1 MAQAKASWGLEVGAY
16 AIKAIRLE
24 RDGDS
29 ARMTD
34 FAYIPHKKVLTSPDL
49 DQDEMIRLSLGQ
61 FVSQKSVEG
70 ERVAISIPGNQAFA
84 RFTKLPPVEPKKV
97 PDIVKFEA
105 VQQIP
110 FPIDDVEWDYQ
121 TFERPD
127 SPEIEVGI
135 FAVTRERLEQR
146 LSLYR
151 ELGINP
157 DVITLSPLAV
167 FNALAY
173 DLELGGSQK
182 PVVFLDIGTAS
193 TDLVVVDDNRC
204 WIRTFPLGGH
214 HFTEAISEAF
224 KLSYGKGEGLKQ
236 ESATSKYAK
245 QIMQA
250 MRPVFGDLLAD
261 VQKSVNYYQ
270 QLHRGASIETV
281 IGIGSTFKIP
291 GLRRFLGQ
299 QLGLDVQRLDD
310 FRRIRVEG
318 REAADFAEH
327 AVNMATAY
335 GLALQGIGLGPVDI
349 NLTPRKVLREQLW
362 AQKTKWFAGAAA
374 LAVLASGAMFIRGLL
389 DRTALQSGPAVE
401 TANVVE
407 SVIRQGKQFRSQYQA
422 LESEG
427 ARGAGAETMRNLL
440 ADRRV
445 WPQLVDDVTSA
456 IASAGPNPVLLGES
470 RDAILEVKAKDRRLI
485 ELEKLKGEYR
495 YQNGA
500 RRIAVS
506 MDVAFSHGDRQNFLE
521 DTVAKWLRN
530 NAERPDAPYR
540 IVPETISI
548 NAERIVAVDVGE
560 DGGVKGQADAGSMAS
575 GTPADD
581 PNANNPTFAAGGQ
594 GGSTSG
600 PMGSGGIQG
609 RRTIDSGG
617 VTAPGSGLGFGGS
630 DGTSFGGSG
639 SGSSGSAGGD
649 PDSAVNR
656 TRGGSSGSGTSR
668 PDERKTQLDEIAPIK
683 GKPGLFSPGDRIY
696 RGTVTFQ
703 VELPPAG
710 ASGDGVGSGDGAGS
724 GDGSDGMGGYE

>member
-1 MAQAKASWGLEVGAY
+1 MATAKASWGLEVGAY
-16 AIKAIRLE
+16 GIKAIRLE
-24 RDGDS
+24 RDGDA

-34 FAYIPHKKVLTSPDL
+34 FAFIPHKKVLTSPDL

-110 FPIDDVEWDYQ
+110 FPIDEVEWDYQ

-146 LSLYR
+146 LSVYR

-173 DLELGGSQK
+173 DLQLAGTGK
-182 PVVFLDIGTAS
+182 PTVFLDIGTTS

-214 HFTEAISEAF
+214 HFTEAISDQF
-224 KLSYGKGEGLKQ
+224 KLSYGKGELLKQ

-261 VQKSVNYYQ
+261 VQKSISYYQ
-270 QLHRGASIETV
+270 QLHRGAQIETM

-291 GLRRFLGQ
+291 GLRKFLGQ
-299 QLGLDVQRLDD
+299 QLNLDVQRLDD

-349 NLTPRKVLREQLW
+349 NLTPKKVLREQVW
-362 AQKTKWFAGAAA
+362 AQKTKWFAAAA
-374 LAVLASGAMFIRGLL
+374 AIAVLASGALFIRGLL
-389 DRTALQSGPAVE
+389 DRGALQSGAAAETSSLVE
-401 TANVVE
+401 NVL
-407 SVIRQGKQFRSQYQA
+407 RQGKQFKSQYQA
-422 LESEG
+422 LEAEG
-427 ARGAGAETMRNLL
+427 ALGAGAETMRTLL
-440 ADRRV
+440 DDRRV
-445 WPQLVDDVTSA
+445 WPQIIDDVTAS
-456 IASAGPNPVLLGES
+456 IASAGPQPALLGDS
-470 RDAILEVKAKDRRLI
+470 LDAIAAIPPGQRRAIQLDR
-485 ELEKLKGEYR
+485 LKGDYR
-495 YQNGA
+495 FANGS

-506 MDVAFSHGDRQNFLE
+506 MDVTFSNAGRETFLE
-521 DTVAKWLRN
+521 DTVAKWLRE
-530 NAERPDAPYR
+530 NAVRPEAPYR
-540 IVPETISI
+540 IVPESISI
-548 NAERIVAVDVGE
+548 NTDKFRAVEINDQGRP
-560 DGGVKGQADAGSMAS
+560 AGSEPGRGDQAPQAS
-575 GTPADD
+575 DEQ
-581 PNANNPTFAAGGQ
+581 NPTAATGGGQ
-594 GGSTSG
+594 GGGVSG

-609 RRTIDSGG
+609 KRGIQGG
-617 VTAPGSGLGFGGS
+617 GTQAPGSGLGFGGS
-630 DGTSFGGSG
+630 DGTQFGGSG
-639 SGSSGSAGGD
+639 GGRDPDAGAGTDPDGKVNRTGREGGKSEGDDAEKFRLDELARIGDLPSLFKAGDKVFLALVTFEVELPAVAGGGGESAGG
-649 PDSAVNR
+649 S
-656 TRGGSSGSGTSR
+656 
-668 PDERKTQLDEIAPIK
+668 E
-683 GKPGLFSPGDRIY
+683 
-696 RGTVTFQ
+696 
-703 VELPPAG
+703 
-710 ASGDGVGSGDGAGS
+710 
-724 GDGSDGMGGYE
+724 